1 MPRVKNQRL
10 LFSKNALEHL
20 NRSSGKTVDIPILKT
35 CCLCSAS
42 KEKTTTTTTPP
53 IKTLNK

>member
-20 NRSSGKTVDIPILKT
+20 NRSSGKTVDIPILKM
-35 CCLCSAS
+35 CSLCSAS
-42 KEKTTTTTTPP
+42 KENKKTTTTTPP
-53 IKTLNK
+53 IKIK